1 MTISTTSILTIWK
14 WIGLHLSGPKYSTQQ
29 VTTFCFFRLASSNC
43 GVMMHKGCLHH
54 STVVMCIVIHPMI
67 QIGMTYVTKR
77 IQMLYLKYK
86 RKNTYCFVSVMSKC
100 VTQFWLPFM
109 LIRIP
114 SRSLH
119 YSRCILWK
127 KKCSSFDYK
136 SKCILSEIRK
146 SNLFLILLES
156 LSKDVIGC
164 IKTKVA
170 KQGYVFW
177 MNLLL
182 LIHH

>member
-86 RKNTYCFVSVMSKC
+86 RKNTYCFMSVMSKC

-114 SRSLH
+114 SRSLSTTLDVS
-119 YSRCILWK
+119 YGKRSAV
-127 KKCSSFDYK
+127 
-136 SKCILSEIRK
+136 LSTIKANVFCLKYE
-146 SNLFLILLES
+146 NLIFS
-156 LSKDVIGC
+156 LS
-164 IKTKVA
+164 
-170 KQGYVFW
+170 Y
-177 MNLLL
+177 
-182 LIHH
+182 